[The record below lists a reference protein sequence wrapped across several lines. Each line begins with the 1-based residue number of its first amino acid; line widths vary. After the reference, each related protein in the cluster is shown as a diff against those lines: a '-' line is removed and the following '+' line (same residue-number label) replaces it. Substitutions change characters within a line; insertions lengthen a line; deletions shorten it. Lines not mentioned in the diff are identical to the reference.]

1 MQNIHPLFV
10 HFPIVLALVA
20 ALFEILSLIYKRESF
35 YNMASGLVILT
46 AIAAIATTITGFLA
60 ESTVPHPDVA
70 HSLMETHETIELI
83 GGSLSVVSALWV
95 IFLKKKARILRTAL
109 IAATGVAISY
119 GAFYGGRLVYD
130 YGVGTQLVKSGM
142 IDKGDTHDHMEP
154 DSSATDAEG
163 HEH

>member
-20 ALFEILSLIYKRESF
+20 ALFEILSLILKRESY

-46 AIAAIATTITGFLA
+46 AIAAIATTITGLVA

-70 HSLMETHETIELI
+70 HPLMDTHKTIELV
-83 GGSLSVVSALWV
+83 GGSLSIVSALWV
-95 IFLKKKARILRTAL
+95 IFLKKKARLLRTVL
-109 IAATGVAISY
+109 IVATAVAISY
-119 GAFYGGRLVYD
+119 GGFYGGRLVYD
-130 YGVGTQLVKSGM
+130 YGIGTQLVKSGM
-142 IDKGDTHDHMEP
+142 IDKGDSHKHMEP
-154 DSSATDAEG
+154 ESSKTDADG

>member
-20 ALFEILSLIYKRESF
+20 ALFEILSLILKRESY

-46 AIAAIATTITGFLA
+46 AIAAIATTITGLVA

-70 HSLMETHETIELI
+70 HPLMDTHKTIELV
-83 GGSLSVVSALWV
+83 GGSLSIVSALWV
-95 IFLKKKARILRTAL
+95 IFLKKKARLLRTVL
-109 IAATGVAISY
+109 IVATAVAISY
-119 GAFYGGRLVYD
+119 GGFYGGRLVYD
-130 YGVGTQLVKSGM
+130 YGIGTQLVKSGM
-142 IDKGDTHDHMEP
+142 IDKGDSHNHMEP
-154 DSSATDAEG
+154 ESSKTDADG

>member
-20 ALFEILSLIYKRESF
+20 ALFEILSLILKRESF

-46 AIAAIATTITGFLA
+46 AIAAIATTITGLVA

-70 HSLMETHETIELI
+70 HPLMDTHKTIELV
-83 GGSLSVVSALWV
+83 GGSLSIVSALWV
-95 IFLKKKARILRTAL
+95 IFLKKKARLLRTVL
-109 IAATGVAISY
+109 IVAVAISY
-119 GAFYGGRLVYD
+119 GGFYGGRLVYD
-130 YGVGTQLVKSGM
+130 YGIGTQLVKSGM
-142 IDKGDTHDHMEP
+142 IDKGDSHNHMEP
-154 DSSATDAEG
+154 ESSKTDADG